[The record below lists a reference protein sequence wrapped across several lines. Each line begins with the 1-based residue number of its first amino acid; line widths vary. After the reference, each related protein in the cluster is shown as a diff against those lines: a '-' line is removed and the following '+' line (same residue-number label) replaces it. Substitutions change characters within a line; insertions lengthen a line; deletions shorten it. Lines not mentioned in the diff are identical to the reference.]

1 MNKKENI
8 PLNPSSQ
15 KVEKMNKPP
24 LFKLF
29 MNNSNR
35 KLHLINNNTS
45 NSKDSAK
52 SNFKSDNNNQNR
64 KIEKIM
70 PLNLQLFSYKILE
83 AKHNSTPELYFKKK
97 LNILIKKKKSHLLA
111 DFNERALNDC
121 QFREYL
127 KRYYTYQETEERI
140 PKYVGYYKNYLAFFC
155 RPFFTGYFINKKMVK
170 HMEKVA
176 QIFYN
181 ENYADEKEEEE
192 DENPK
197 KKEKNIVI
205 FSKKILKEI
214 DDVDVNTV
222 VTSEAAMKQIQKMNS
237 LVNKNNQ
244 KNSRNNNELKIFD
257 SNTVKIQN
265 NNINQIKIEELS
277 IYDNSYKL
285 TPIKSSKL
293 QMENINKSKNTREYA
308 NKLDGKIEINT
319 KDIISGLKNQDLI
332 PSTTN
337 SINLLIEEMESKDKE
352 NNSKRTEEEKEK
364 NEINNIPKNCIVIQG
379 GKTTNHININI
390 NHLTIGQKILP
401 QKEDQS
407 NKNDKQ
413 YDGLV
418 VIKNNNS
425 KNKAI
430 KKFRNINPDL
440 EPKFSSEIKNEVN
453 LEKEKDKEKQAKKNC
468 VLTLPPPTHNLLS
481 RTNSMI
487 NKKLNQIFPSTI
499 NNNNNLKL
507 NKNMKN
513 QNFFKSGYN
522 SGTVTNLNKY
532 ISLDKKKGNKSQQQ
546 LNKHTL
552 YINYYNGLSNI
563 FKNINYMTS
572 KASKNIIIN
581 TKTPGILSGQ
591 RTRNTNSM
599 KNKSKRVI
607 YSSLH
612 FNCSSLQLLNLK
624 NNIGTT
630 KNSEKRFL
638 SHGREFI
645 EYKMANNND
654 KIPLIKSRE
663 NKNKP
668 AKIGLKIKAKH
679 LNFQKLLNPISKNL
693 PRGRSTDK

>member
-244 KNSRNNNELKIFD
+244 KNSSNNKELKIFD

-285 TPIKSSKL
+285 TPIKSSKR
-293 QMENINKSKNTREYA
+293 QMENINKSKSTR
-308 NKLDGKIEINT
+308 
-319 KDIISGLKNQDLI
+319 
-332 PSTTN
+332 
-337 SINLLIEEMESKDKE
+337 
-352 NNSKRTEEEKEK
+352 
-364 NEINNIPKNCIVIQG
+364 
-379 GKTTNHININI
+379 
-390 NHLTIGQKILP
+390 
-401 QKEDQS
+401 
-407 NKNDKQ
+407 
-413 YDGLV
+413 
-418 VIKNNNS
+418 
-425 KNKAI
+425 
-430 KKFRNINPDL
+430 
-440 EPKFSSEIKNEVN
+440 
-453 LEKEKDKEKQAKKNC
+453 
-468 VLTLPPPTHNLLS
+468 
-481 RTNSMI
+481 
-487 NKKLNQIFPSTI
+487 
-499 NNNNNLKL
+499 
-507 NKNMKN
+507 
-513 QNFFKSGYN
+513 
-522 SGTVTNLNKY
+522 
-532 ISLDKKKGNKSQQQ
+532 
-546 LNKHTL
+546 
-552 YINYYNGLSNI
+552 
-563 FKNINYMTS
+563 
-572 KASKNIIIN
+572 
-581 TKTPGILSGQ
+581 
-591 RTRNTNSM
+591 
-599 KNKSKRVI
+599 
-607 YSSLH
+607 
-612 FNCSSLQLLNLK
+612 
-624 NNIGTT
+624 
-630 KNSEKRFL
+630 
-638 SHGREFI
+638 
-645 EYKMANNND
+645 
-654 KIPLIKSRE
+654 
-663 NKNKP
+663 
-668 AKIGLKIKAKH
+668 
-679 LNFQKLLNPISKNL
+679 
-693 PRGRSTDK
+693 